1 MRSLL
6 TPSGSLSALVAFVLL
21 SSTSFAQTRGGLS
34 AKRSAQLSSESIIQ
48 FHELRQRTQ
57 AITAQTST
65 PSALQAKKAWK
76 EANWKGVPALA
87 PELLQGRF
95 QDLRDE
101 KMLKDAQNRDR
112 RLTWLFPDDGCY
124 ARAELAARHLQ
135 AQGALA
141 PAKIFAFGSLAVN
154 SPNHPD
160 GVVTWWYHVAPI
172 VRVGT
177 EYYVFDPAIEA
188 KRPLKAQEWL
198 DLMHAPNAAISICST
213 NSYDPNSACDTKQSS
228 EQTAR
233 VEGRRFLARE
243 WERLQYLGRS
253 PEAELGHSP
262 PWKN

>member
-1 MRSLL
+1 MRFVM
-6 TPSGSLSALVAFVLL
+6 TTTGSVSALLVFILL

-34 AKRSAQLSSESIIQ
+34 AKRSAQFSSESIIQ

-57 AITAQTST
+57 AITSQSTS
-65 PSALQAKKAWK
+65 PSALQEKKPWK
-76 EANWKGVPALA
+76 EANWNRVPVLA

-95 QDLRDE
+95 EDVRDE

-124 ARAELAARHLQ
+124 ARAELAARRLQ
-135 AQGALA
+135 TRGAIA
-141 PAKIFAFGSLAVN
+141 PAKIFAFGGLVVN

-160 GVVTWWYHVAPI
+160 GMVTWWYHVAPI
-172 VRVGT
+172 VRVGVD
-177 EYYVFDPAIEA
+177 YYVFDPAIEA

-198 DLMHAPNAAISICST
+198 ALMHAADASISICST
-213 NSYDPNSACDTKQSS
+213 NSYDPDSACDTTKSY
-228 EQTAR
+228 EQTAHTEER
-233 VEGRRFLARE
+233 QFLVRE

-253 PEAELGHSP
+253 PEAELGNSP